1 MVRALTDGA
10 IRYEHPLKQYTSF
23 KVGGCADVFAE
34 PSGLFQ
40 LQEVLRYGN
49 DSGLNISVLGK
60 GCNIL
65 ISDNGVR
72 GLVVHL
78 SGKFFNRIEQRNP
91 EVIVGA
97 GGASLPGLICQAARW
112 GLEGLE
118 PLVGV
123 AGSLGGAVAMNAGGK
138 YGTIGSC
145 VTGVTTVGYDGEL
158 HHYKRD
164 EINFGYRHSSLSDQ
178 IILEVELELKR
189 GNGEAIT
196 KRMSD
201 IFQEKSMT
209 QPLNSKSAGCI
220 FKNPEGYSA
229 GALIDKLGLK
239 CMSVGDAVVSGKHAN
254 FIINQGSATAS
265 QILELIYRI
274 RDEVQ
279 KRLGL
284 ILDMEIKIW

>member
-34 PSGLFQ
+34 PSDLFQ

-49 DSGLNISVLGK
+49 DSGLDISVLGK

-123 AGSLGGAVAMNAGGK
+123 PGSLGGAVAMNAGGK
-138 YGTIGSC
+138 YGTIGSY
-145 VTGVTTVGYDGEL
+145 VTGVTAVGYDGEL

-265 QILELIYRI
+265 QILELIYKI